1 MRVLK
6 YTLTPDDPFILEIP
20 AASRIISVKE
30 QRGDIVL
37 YVLSSEQQPFK
48 DRYEVYVYGTGH
60 MIPQDV
66 GLMCTFLGTVT
77 LPRELVFHVFYRY
90 DGRAKEE

>member
-6 YTLTPDDPFILEIP
+6 YTLTTAHPFILEVP
-20 AASRIISVKE
+20 AASRILSVKE
-30 QRGDIVL
+30 QRGGIVV
-37 YVLSSEQQPFK
+37 YVLASEVQPFT

-60 MIPQDV
+60 EIPQDV

-77 LPRELVFHVFYRY
+77 VPMELVFHVFYRY